1 MTQRPPENVPVPP
14 GFDPASVVLT
24 FRVPNELDG
33 QRLDR
38 FVQWRIPRLTRS
50 RAEEIVRACAAH
62 ADGRR
67 RDPSDRVFSGET
79 VLLVR
84 ERFVEP
90 DAPRHFGVL
99 FEDEALVVVDKP
111 AGLPVHPSATFHR
124 NTLTALLTERYGERV
139 VQIAHRLDKETSG
152 IVVCARLGPDEAN
165 VKAQFAG
172 RGVEKAYLALVRGRV
187 EGDERVIELPL
198 RRAMEKDVPVGVTDL
213 GAHMLVEVHPEG
225 APAKTTLRVLERRG
239 ALTLVHLVPET
250 GRQHQ
255 LRVHLAAIGH
265 PILGDKLYGPDGA
278 AIFAEII
285 ERGMTPDILERL
297 GHPRH
302 ALHAHRL
309 ALTHPRSGARL
320 ELVSPLPPD
329 LEQRFAQGA

>member
-1 MTQRPPENVPVPP
+1 MVPVPP

-38 FVQWRIPRLTRS
+38 FVHWRIPRLTRS

-67 RDPSDRVFSGET
+67 RDPSDRVLSGET

-90 DAPRHFGVL
+90 DAPRHFGVI
-99 FEDEALVVVDKP
+99 FEDEALVVTDKP

-124 NTLTALLTERYGERV
+124 NTLTALLAERYGERV

-152 IVVCARLGPDEAN
+152 IVVCTRLGPDEAN
-165 VKAQFAG
+165 VKAQFAA
-172 RGVEKAYLALVRGRV
+172 RTVSKSYLAIVRGRV
-187 EGDERVIELPL
+187 EDGTREIELPM
-198 RRAMEKDVPVGVTDL
+198 RRTIPKDVPVGVTDL
-213 GAHMLVEVHPEG
+213 GAHMVMEVHVDG
-225 APAKTTLRVLERRG
+225 APSHTTMYVRERRG
-239 ALTLVHLVPET
+239 DLTLVHLVPHT

-255 LRVHLAAIGH
+255 LRVHMAAIGH

-278 AIFAEII
+278 GIFSEII
-285 ERGMTPDILERL
+285 EQGMTPEILARL

-302 ALHAHRL
+302 GLHAHTI
-309 ALTHPRSGARL
+309 ALSHPRTGAPIAF
-320 ELVSPLPPD
+320 ESPLPPD
-329 LEQRFAQGA
+329 LRERFERG